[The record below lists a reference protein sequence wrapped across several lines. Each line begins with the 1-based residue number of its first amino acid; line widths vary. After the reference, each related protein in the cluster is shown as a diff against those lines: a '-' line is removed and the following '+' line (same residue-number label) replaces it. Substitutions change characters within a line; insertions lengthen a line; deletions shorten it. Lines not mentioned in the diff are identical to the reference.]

1 MNRNFLALV
10 ALSAALLVG
19 GCAVPSLGGSGNTSA
34 STSGDS
40 SVPSIE
46 GSTWVGT
53 DSDGDYYEYSFLKG
67 GQLRFATRSGGTLNT
82 HQDAGDY
89 WAQNGKVVLITTTKY
104 TTRQGL
110 INGNR
115 MQGDAWNVRGQRWTW
130 LGDKR

>member
-1 MNRNFLALV
+1 MRTNLLALA
-10 ALSAALLVG
+10 ALSAALFVG
-19 GCAVPSLGGSGNTSA
+19 GCAVPNFGGSGASA
-34 STSGDS
+34 TGS
-40 SVPSIE
+40 SAAAEASIE

-53 DSDGDYYEYSFLKG
+53 DSDGDYYEYTFLKG
-67 GQLRFATRSGGTLNT
+67 GQLRFATRSGGKLET

-89 WAQNGKVVLITTTKY
+89 WAQNGKVVLITTTKF

-110 INGNR
+110 INGKR